1 MRAVVCKA
9 FGPLSDLVIE
19 ELPAPLL
26 GPGQVRIAVTAAGV
40 AFVDALLVQGLYQVK
55 PPLPF
60 TPGSE
65 LAGTVTEVA
74 DDVAGLAVG
83 DRVFAATLIG
93 GMATEVVVPARA
105 AVKVPGTM
113 SDGQAA
119 TFAQSYSTAYFAL
132 AKRAWLRGGQ
142 SLLVL
147 GAGSGV
153 GLAAVDVGRALGL
166 DVLAVASTPAKR
178 ELALSRGAR
187 AVLDSA
193 DPVAVKA
200 WARELS
206 GGGVD
211 AVYDPVGG
219 DLALESLRALKV
231 DGQFLVV
238 GFAAGTIPALPANQI
253 LLSNRRVI
261 GVDLGGWLAGHPADS
276 AEITAAL
283 TRLVGSGRL
292 DPVEP
297 TAYPLAAAAA
307 ALAAQQTRTVAG
319 KVVLVP

>member
-1 MRAVVCKA
+1 MRAVVCNS

-19 ELPAPLL
+19 ERPAPLL

-40 AFVDALLVQGLYQVK
+40 AFVDALLVQGRYQIK

-74 DDVAGLAVG
+74 ADVAGLAVG
-83 DRVFAATLIG
+83 DRVLAATLIG
-93 GMATEVVVPARA
+93 GMATEVVVPARSV
-105 AVKVPGTM
+105 VKVPGVM

-166 DVLAVASTPAKR
+166 DVLAVASSDAKR
-178 ELALSRGAR
+178 ELARSRGAR
-187 AVLDSA
+187 AVFDSA

-200 WARELS
+200 WAREIS

-219 DLALESLRALKV
+219 DLALESLRALGE
-231 DGQFLVV
+231 DGQFLVI

-253 LLSNRRVI
+253 LLSNRRVV
-261 GVDLGGWLAGHPADS
+261 GVDLGGWLARHPGDN
-276 AEITAAL
+276 AEILGAL
-283 TRLVGSGRL
+283 LTLVESGRL
-292 DPVEP
+292 NPVEP
-297 TAYPLAAAAA
+297 AAYPFTEAAD
-307 ALAAQQTRTVAG
+307 ALAAQQSRAVAG

>member
-1 MRAVVCKA
+1 MRAVVCRE
-9 FGPLSDLVIE
+9 FGPLSGLAIE
-19 ELPAPLL
+19 ERESVPL

-40 AFVDALLVQGLYQVK
+40 AFVDALLVQGLYQIK

-74 DDVAGLAVG
+74 PDVTGLAVG
-83 DRVFAATLIG
+83 DRVLAATLIG

-142 SLLVL
+142 TLLVL

-166 DVLAVASTPAKR
+166 DVLAVASSDAKR
-178 ELALSRGAR
+178 ELATARGAR
-187 AVLDSA
+187 AVFDPA
-193 DPVAVKA
+193 DPVAVKV
-200 WARELS
+200 WAREQS
-206 GGGVD
+206 DGGVD

-219 DLALESLRALKV
+219 VLALEALRALRE
-231 DGQFLVV
+231 DGQFLVI
-238 GFAAGTIPALPANQI
+238 GFASGTIPALPANQV
-253 LLSNRRVI
+253 LLSNRRVV
-261 GVDLGGWLAGHPADS
+261 GVDLGGWLARHPADN
-276 AEITAAL
+276 AEILGAL
-283 TRLVGSGRL
+283 LKLVEAGRL
-292 DPVEP
+292 NPVEP
-297 TAYPLAAAAA
+297 VAYPFTQAAD
-307 ALAAQQTRTVAG
+307 ALAAQSSRQVAG